1 MGIAH
6 ISSLWRSRR
15 LRLAFGLALA
25 CGAAGPA
32 SAQFLQPYF
41 HGYRDDLPPDD
52 DELPRYGSRRAIAR
66 ILGRAGYALVGPLGR
81 RGDEVVA
88 TGVSRRDGQAR
99 FFIDP
104 YEGEVLHITRLGP
117 PPPPDERLPQDG
129 PETRRPPAA
138 KSAKIPP
145 ADAAAPRPDGPRP
158 DAPRPADAPKPV
170 EAGKAPDSAKP
181 AEPPKV
187 EVARPQPPAP
197 SGDSRPEPDRM
208 QADKSPAISAP
219 AMSAPAKSAQ
229 KSDAAAASE
238 PRPAAPAAKL
248 PPRPV
253 AARTTGGSHRA
264 IVPPRPA
271 EGMTV
276 VTPSA
281 PAAATAPAASARTPT
296 SVASPKEPQ

>member
-1 MGIAH
+1 M
-6 ISSLWRSRR
+6 SSLWRSRR

-52 DELPRYGSRRAIAR
+52 DELPHYGSRRAIAR
-66 ILGRAGYALVGPLGR
+66 IIGRAGYELVGPLGR

-117 PPPPDERLPQDG
+117 PPPPDERLPQEA
-129 PETRRPPAA
+129 PETRRAPAA
-138 KSAKIPP
+138 KTAKIPP
-145 ADAAAPRPDGPRP
+145 ADAAAPRPD
-158 DAPRPADAPKPV
+158 APKPV
-170 EAGKAPDSAKP
+170 DAGKAPESAKP
-181 AEPPKV
+181 AAPPKA
-187 EVARPQPPAP
+187 EAARPQPPAP
-197 SGDSRPEPDRM
+197 VSGDSRPEPNKI
-208 QADKSPAISAP
+208 QADKSPAKPAP
-219 AMSAPAKSAQ
+219 

-238 PRPAAPAAKL
+238 TRPAAPAAAL
-248 PPRPV
+248 PQRPL

>member
-1 MGIAH
+1 MF
-6 ISSLWRSRR
+6 SLGRNRR

-32 SAQFLQPYF
+32 CAQFLQPYF

-117 PPPPDERLPQDG
+117 PPPQEERLPQDG

-145 ADAAAPRPDGPRP
+145 ADA
-158 DAPRPADAPKPV
+158 PKPV
-170 EAGKAPDSAKP
+170 EAGKAPESAKP
-181 AEPPKV
+181 TEPPKV
-187 EVARPQPPAP
+187 EAARPPAP
-197 SGDSRPEPDRM
+197 VSGDSRPEPDRM
-208 QADKSPAISAP
+208 QADKSPAMSAP
-219 AMSAPAKSAQ
+219 AISGPAVSAPAKSAP

-238 PRPAAPAAKL
+238 PRPAAPAAAL